1 MTAAQLLN
9 LTPRAFNRR
18 EKTILRQDVKR
29 FQKIGR
35 DHGVSTFEDYAYFV
49 IDRIKRDESG
59 KLTDKSFALFRGL
72 TGYFGEELM
81 NETTLARLATD
92 LTVTE
97 DPDAEAVE
105 QYWSA
110 VPGRLLVDR
119 FAGQTVMIA
128 DIIYTRVFVADRF
141 PMPLDEIFDQIID
154 WNQGYLIR
162 DEVETPW
169 VIGNDI
175 EPEDYLAA

>member
-1 MTAAQLLN
+1 MTTAKPLN
-9 LTPRAFNRR
+9 LTPRAYSRR

-35 DHGVSTFEDYAYFV
+35 DHGVMAFDDYAYFV
-49 IDRIKRDESG
+49 IDRVKRDESG
-59 KLTDKSFALFRGL
+59 QLTQKSFTLLRGL
-72 TGYFGEELM
+72 ISYFGEELLY
-81 NETTLARLATD
+81 ETTLARLATD
-92 LTVTE
+92 LTVTGD
-97 DPDAEAVE
+97 DPLLWERQWGDT
-105 QYWSA
+105 
-110 VPGRLLVDR
+110 PGRLLVDR
-119 FAGQTVMIA
+119 FAGQTVMVA
-128 DIIYTRVFVADRF
+128 DIIHSRVFANDQW
-141 PMPLDEIFDQIID
+141 PIALDEIFDQIID